1 MAKLLLVEDNRDLAD
16 TIEAELV
23 FEGHTVDK
31 FYAGDDAR
39 EALRSFVY
47 DAVILDWALP
57 GKSGI
62 DILAEFRAG
71 GGVTP
76 VIMLTGKDSVNE
88 KLTGLDTGADDYL
101 TKPFNLKELVARV
114 RSLLRRP
121 PQLRPDTLEHA
132 GIKLDPANFS
142 AIRDGASLRLQPRD
156 FALLEFFF
164 RHPDEIFDTEALMS
178 RVWSYD
184 SACSPAA
191 VRMAITRLRKA
202 LDEDG
207 QPSIIENVPRV
218 GYKLQ
223 DLR

>member
-23 FEGHTVDK
+23 LEGHTVDK

-62 DILAEFRAG
+62 EILSEFRSG
-71 GGVTP
+71 GGLTP
-76 VIMLTGKDSVNE
+76 VIMLTGKDSVDE

-121 PQLRPDTLEHA
+121 PQLRPDILEHA
-132 GIKLDPANFS
+132 GIKLDPASFC
-142 AIRDGASLRLQPRD
+142 AIKNGASLRLQPRD

-164 RHPDEIFDTEALMS
+164 RHPGEVFDTEALMS
-178 RVWSYD
+178 RVWNYD

-191 VRMAITRLRKA
+191 VRMAITRLRKV
-202 LDEDG
+202 LDEEG
-207 QPSIIENVPRV
+207 RPSIIENLPRV

-223 DLR
+223 DSK